1 MQALRGCSDEFQH
14 ALNKG
19 DLWGQSKSRQR
30 LLYVR
35 AAGNGWSR
43 QPRQRGGLIV
53 GTRNSI
59 AATED
64 GLSHTAEAIHQEPT
78 FKASPER
85 VYQALMDAKRFQKI
99 ELLGAATRSIDV
111 SSKPAEI
118 SREAGGAFTLFGGYI
133 VGRHIELVPNR
144 RIVQAWPEG
153 VYSIVRFELTE
164 QGKGTKLVFD
174 HTGFPA
180 GAGEHLAAGWKLNYW
195 EPIGKF
201 LG

>member
-1 MQALRGCSDEFQH
+1 MMRRERPARKAGAH
-14 ALNKG
+14 
-19 DLWGQSKSRQR
+19 
-30 LLYVR
+30 
-35 AAGNGWSR
+35 AAGDQKAR
-43 QPRQRGGLIV
+43 D
-53 GTRNSI
+53 
-59 AATED
+59 D
-64 GLSHTAEAIHQEPT
+64 GE
-78 FKASPER
+78 
-85 VYQALMDAKRFQKI
+85 QA
-99 ELLGAATRSIDV
+99 
-111 SSKPAEI
+111 
-118 SREAGGAFTLFGGYI
+118 REAGGAFTLFGGYI

-144 RIVQAWPEG
+144 RIVQAWHEESWPEG